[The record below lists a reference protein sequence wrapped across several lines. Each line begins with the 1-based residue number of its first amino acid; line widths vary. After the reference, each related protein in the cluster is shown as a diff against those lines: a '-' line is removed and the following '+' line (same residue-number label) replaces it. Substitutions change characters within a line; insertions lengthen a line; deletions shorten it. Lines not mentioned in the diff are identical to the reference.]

1 MNALASISNRHGFST
16 VGRVSLERG
25 VEFVK
30 LREMIERMESDQSVE
45 HDDAPYRMLLWL
57 LCTHHPGAD
66 TTSALLKHRITYL
79 VYDPRQGLGDVE
91 TLIDPFVKL
100 HYHALHTGKFD
111 VLFASDQTDPIEL
124 FKSALDRDSQLVK
137 LLNKQIE
144 KFGED
149 TLVENYRFFGE
160 DL

>member
-1 MNALASISNRHGFST
+1 MNLSSISHKHGFQA

-25 VEFVK
+25 VEFSK
-30 LREMIERMESDQSVE
+30 LHGMIERMESDQSVE

-57 LCTHHPGAD
+57 LCIRHPGAD
-66 TTSALLKHRITYL
+66 KTSALLKHRITYL
-79 VYDPRQGLGDVE
+79 VYDPHQGLGNVE
-91 TLIDPFVKL
+91 TLVDPFIKL
-100 HYHALHTGKFD
+100 HYHALHTGTYD
-111 VLFASDQTDPIEL
+111 VLLASDKADPIEL
-124 FKSALDRDSQLVK
+124 FKSAIDRDSQLAK